1 MIVTVVGMGC
11 GGRGGAD
18 NERRQSVRRSRVV
31 LTPRCWRQVSLGGD
45 IREATVAKEPGH
57 QSTKETVKTIAR
69 GNAG

>member
-31 LTPRCWRQVSLGGD
+31 LTPRCWRQIAWGFMPWVTT
-45 IREATVAKEPGH
+45 EAKEPFSGE
-57 QSTKETVKTIAR
+57 STL
-69 GNAG
+69 